1 MAKDN
6 IKNKKGKKVE
16 KDEDEEEHNH
26 EAKQIKEKE
35 PEEKKKL
42 QKTEKL
48 DNKEED
54 DETEKNKTDMDKEE
68 SRKNSDNAR
77 GKHDT
82 DETRERENR
91 DAEVLEKEKTKGK
104 EVKGKTFKGDKD
116 LVLDDEK
123 DDERGQGNYK
133 TIVDQIIENLR
144 IVVSG
149 SKQVNLSDIK
159 ELVNIEKATCEMPRQ
174 ITDAL
179 PTELEFATV
188 PRGEWCIMKGRIRG
202 GEKDWTNYE
211 EFIKEYRHIVEKGVK
226 ELYRYFSLQDVDYS
240 MQLRVIPSNLIGFG
254 EKLENNLCERVRSL
268 WIDNAQAFQILP
280 DGGYRDT
287 IPIVVNPVLSDIVQE
302 TERFIFDERNLGVA
316 LHEWV
321 KSFVSR
327 KDENW
332 SNDIRMIFGTNDSY
346 WMRVPHPRLVGQW
359 LNIIPNANLISI
371 PYSLKF
377 IGPQVATRAVNVTT
391 SLSSLKASS
400 NQMSSLPTLVTS
412 PVTETNKLDFESILK
427 AQLLPGQIWIRIIY
441 DSSDA
446 IELNAMGALA
456 AKLLLCSSPTS
467 RNVEPE
473 SCDTSDRVLA
483 AWLLINNYSPSGN
496 EQAPLEVRRKNR
508 TPSQFAALGTEL
520 GSGRGWCNARCPDYV
535 PARQPALYV
544 GVDRVPHIG
553 NAPPQRR
560 EVNYQHMGAT
570 YSSPLMIDV
579 ENALSELSSDNSR
592 NGEPI
597 FRWMRQ
603 ILPYYQQYIGDF
615 NRHSLMYGETGF
627 RLSDRRVDE
636 MQRLANG
643 VGELNASLKD
653 L

>member
-1 MAKDN
+1 
-6 IKNKKGKKVE
+6 
-16 KDEDEEEHNH
+16 
-26 EAKQIKEKE
+26 
-35 PEEKKKL
+35 
-42 QKTEKL
+42 
-48 DNKEED
+48 
-54 DETEKNKTDMDKEE
+54 
-68 SRKNSDNAR
+68 
-77 GKHDT
+77 
-82 DETRERENR
+82 
-91 DAEVLEKEKTKGK
+91 
-104 EVKGKTFKGDKD
+104 
-116 LVLDDEK
+116 
-123 DDERGQGNYK
+123 
-133 TIVDQIIENLR
+133 
-144 IVVSG
+144 
-149 SKQVNLSDIK
+149 
-159 ELVNIEKATCEMPRQ
+159 
-174 ITDAL
+174 
-179 PTELEFATV
+179 
-188 PRGEWCIMKGRIRG
+188 MKGRIRG

-226 ELYRYFSLQDVDYS
+226 ELYRYFSLQDVDCS

-316 LHEWV
+316 LREWV

-346 WMRVPHPRLVGQW
+346 WMRVPHPRLVGLW

-520 GSGRGWCNARCPDYV
+520 GSGKGWCNARCPDYV
-535 PARQPALYV
+535 PARQPTLYV
-544 GVDRVPHIG
+544 GVERIPHIG

-560 EVNYQHMGAT
+560 EVNYQHMGAM

-597 FRWMRQ
+597 FRW
-603 ILPYYQQYIGDF
+603 
-615 NRHSLMYGETGF
+615 
-627 RLSDRRVDE
+627 
-636 MQRLANG
+636 
-643 VGELNASLKD
+643 
-653 L
+653 